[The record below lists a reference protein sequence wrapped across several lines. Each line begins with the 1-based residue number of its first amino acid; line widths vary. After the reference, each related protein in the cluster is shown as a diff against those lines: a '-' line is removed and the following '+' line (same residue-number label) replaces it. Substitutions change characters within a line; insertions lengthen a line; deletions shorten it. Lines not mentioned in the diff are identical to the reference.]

1 MANAERAVSRMRRGL
16 RFSGGASTDR
26 YSTTVPRAEPPIGER
41 RGSAHRRTT
50 VVDLDMRSMAAFVA
64 ALLVV
69 LVIVAVFRGATDTI
83 TKLSVGVLIALALD
97 PVIRSLQRRFN
108 LSRSI
113 AVGIVSTGLL
123 VAFSAIAILLG
134 PAAVREAG
142 SVASDV
148 PDTIESF
155 YSWPIIG
162 DRLERAD
169 AAGAVTEW
177 LDELPS
183 RFDDEMFST
192 AAETVVGG
200 IATLFV
206 VLIGAVAVMIDGEA
220 MVARARRL
228 VPPSRRTRAD
238 RAGRIVYQSIG
249 RYFAGS
255 LLVAVLNGLVI
266 TTAGLLLGVPLA
278 PLAGIWSML
287 TNLIPQIG
295 GFLGGSFFVMLAFS
309 DSTVTGVIALAVFL
323 VYQQLENNVI
333 QPAIIGKAVN
343 LLPPTTMLAALIG
356 GAAAGVPGALAA
368 TPLLGA
374 AKALYFAFRDD
385 WDEPS
390 DGDRPSPPPPAVPLP
405 RT

>member
-1 MANAERAVSRMRRGL
+1 MAG
-16 RFSGGASTDR
+16 
-26 YSTTVPRAEPPIGER
+26 
-41 RGSAHRRTT
+41 
-50 VVDLDMRSMAAFVA
+50 FVA
-64 ALLVV
+64 ALLIV
-69 LVIVAVFRGATDTI
+69 LLVVAVFRGATDTL

-97 PVIRSLQRRFN
+97 PVLRSLQLRFN
-108 LSRSI
+108 MSRSV
-113 AVGIVSTGLL
+113 AVGVVSTVLL
-123 VAFSAIAILLG
+123 VAFAAIAILLG

-142 SVASDV
+142 DVATDL
-148 PDTIESF
+148 PDTVESF

-169 AAGAVTEW
+169 AAGAVSEW

-183 RFDDEMFST
+183 RFNDEMLST
-192 AAETVVGG
+192 AAKTVLGG
-200 IATLFV
+200 ISTLFV

-228 VPPSRRTRAD
+228 VPPARRARAD
-238 RAGRIVYQSIG
+238 RAGRIVYQSVG

-266 TTAGLLLGVPLA
+266 ATVGLLLGVPLA

-309 DSTVTGVIALAVFL
+309 KSPLTGVIALAVFL
-323 VYQQLENNVI
+323 VYQQIENNVI

-390 DGDRPSPPPPAVPLP
+390 DGDPPSPSPRDLLPP